1 MAYNTPDMTSQITWY
16 KVGRQKGRESVHPK
30 GKLIDKMYLL
40 NFVLNN
46 KGTIIIVGGGGARM
60 PKYNEMLLSG
70 KTVEMLLRFLLST
83 PNNKALWFLFFK
95 QAM

>member
-1 MAYNTPDMTSQITWY
+1 
-16 KVGRQKGRESVHPK
+16 
-30 GKLIDKMYLL
+30 MYLL

-46 KGTIIIVGGGGARM
+46 KGTKGGGARM

-70 KTVEMLLRFLLST
+70 KTVERLLRFLLST

-95 QAM
+95 